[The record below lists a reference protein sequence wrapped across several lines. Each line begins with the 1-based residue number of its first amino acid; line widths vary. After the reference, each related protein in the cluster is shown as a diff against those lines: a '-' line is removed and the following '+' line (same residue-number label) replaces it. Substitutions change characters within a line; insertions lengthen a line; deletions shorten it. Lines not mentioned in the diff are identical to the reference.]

1 MSISTRLYGIPS
13 RASARRTLELF
24 PDRCSEESVYIQNK
38 IRMREA
44 YPRAGSSRSRSNR
57 NVYRAAPP
65 KRYSNDRTDKVWQ
78 LQGHTR
84 IHKNIKCVRCS
95 AASEM
100 QISRAAVNGN
110 FILGHFLANSKDYDR
125 YCHVYGAKPH
135 IVCSYGVE
143 ASPPSGSVCAGRA
156 SLPVRVTRP
165 GLIDRRDRWD

>member
-95 AASEM
+95 AASAM

-110 FILGHFLANSKDYDR
+110 FILGHFLATPKIMT
-125 YCHVYGAKPH
+125 G
-135 IVCSYGVE
+135 IVTCVARSRTLFVRTGSRRRLPQ
-143 ASPPSGSVCAGRA
+143 ALFAQGGLRFPSE
-156 SLPVRVTRP
+156 
-165 GLIDRRDRWD
+165 